1 MVARVSTVAFQGIE
15 GLPVDVQVMVAPG
28 KVGMQ
33 IVGLPDK
40 AVAESRERVQA
51 ALHASGLAL
60 PAKRVTVNLAPADLP
75 KEGSHFDLA
84 IALGLMAALGAIP
97 GDALSPYVVIGELNL
112 DGTIAAVAGALPAAI
127 GANALGKGLICPAE
141 SGAEAAWAGAEI
153 DILAPRSLIA
163 IANHFRGTQVL
174 SRPQAAI
181 RSGAANLPDLADIKG
196 QESAKRALEVAA
208 AGNHNLLMVGPPGSG
223 KSMLAAR
230 LPSILPPLNPAELL
244 EVSMIHSI
252 AGQLP
257 GGKLSDRRPFR
268 TPHHSAT
275 MAAMVGGGLRARPGE
290 ASLAHHGVLFLDEFP
305 EFTPQVL
312 DALRQPLETAECII
326 ARANHRVSYPA
337 AIQLVAAMNPCRC
350 GMAGEPGRT
359 RRRPALHDR
368 LPGAHLRSAD
378 GPHRYPH
385 RRSGRQC
392 RRSVEAGGGGKQRG
406 GGAPGRPRPCPADRP
421 LRRPRSSGVDEQ
433 RPVFDID
440 DREDRRARRGRP
452 ATPPGRCR
460 ENEILRPRLPPRAE
474 GRTHARRSRW
484 RADRRPHPSGR
495 SDFLPHCRRE
505 AEGGGVEVRSKE
517 KGRPRAPFPIA
528 GKPLA

>member
-97 GDALSPYVVIGELNL
+97 GDALAPYVVIGELNL

-141 SGAEAAWAGAEI
+141 SGPEAAWAGAEI

-174 SRPQAAI
+174 SRPEAAI
-181 RSGAANLPDLADIKG
+181 RSGASNLPDLADIKG

-275 MAAMVGGGLRARPGE
+275 MAAMVGGGLRAKPGE
-290 ASLAHHGVLFLDEFP
+290 ASLAHNGVLFLDEFP
-305 EFTPQVL
+305 EFSPQVL

-350 GMAGEPGRT
+350 GMAGEPGRSCARGPRCMSDYQARISGPLMDRIDIRIDVPAVSAADLLKPAAAESSAVVA
-359 RRRPALHDR
+359 RRVARARAMQIDRFAVLGHADLTSNARASTSLIEKIAAPDAAGLQLLRDAAEKMKFSARGYHRVLKVARTLADLDGASTVGRIHLAEAISYRIAGER
-368 LPGAHLRSAD
+368 LPVAA
-378 GPHRYPH
+378 
-385 RRSGRQC
+385 
-392 RRSVEAGGGGKQRG
+392 
-406 GGAPGRPRPCPADRP
+406 
-421 LRRPRSSGVDEQ
+421 
-433 RPVFDID
+433 
-440 DREDRRARRGRP
+440 
-452 ATPPGRCR
+452 
-460 ENEILRPRLPPRAE
+460 
-474 GRTHARRSRW
+474 
-484 RADRRPHPSGR
+484 
-495 SDFLPHCRRE
+495 
-505 AEGGGVEVRSKE
+505 
-517 KGRPRAPFPIA
+517 
-528 GKPLA
+528 